1 MKATLSSSIF
11 IFCNKVRLVN
21 ASYSHDNFVQL
32 KARLLRTV
40 RMSRGPT
47 SIVRS
52 TTAPLCFD
60 SKPRICQRSHF
71 WGPEGQKQPEYGT
84 NLWFCWTPIWPFTN
98 QPNNFNALSHC
109 CNMSAT
115 TCLPGISEHV
125 ENTTARWCVVCGKGA
140 NIGQHTSCVPV
151 YALALLTLLPWII
164 SLPSSHKTKY
174 YNLVPPNIQGGHI
187 WQVSTHGPSV
197 HNTNNYWKKAL

>member
-1 MKATLSSSIF
+1 
-11 IFCNKVRLVN
+11 
-21 ASYSHDNFVQL
+21 
-32 KARLLRTV
+32 
-40 RMSRGPT
+40 MSRGPT

-52 TTAPLCFD
+52 TTAPFCFD

-71 WGPEGQKQPEYGT
+71 EALKAKNNQNMGPTCDSVGHQFDLLQ
-84 NLWFCWTPIWPFTN
+84 IN
-98 QPNNFNALSHC
+98 QITSTH

-115 TCLPGISEHV
+115 TCLPGISVNV
-125 ENTTARWCVVCGKGA
+125 ENTTARWCVVCGKRT
-140 NIGQHTSCVPV
+140 NIGQNTSCVPV

-164 SLPSSHKTKY
+164 FLSSSHKTKY

-197 HNTNNYWKKAL
+197 RLNLLKSTYICLN